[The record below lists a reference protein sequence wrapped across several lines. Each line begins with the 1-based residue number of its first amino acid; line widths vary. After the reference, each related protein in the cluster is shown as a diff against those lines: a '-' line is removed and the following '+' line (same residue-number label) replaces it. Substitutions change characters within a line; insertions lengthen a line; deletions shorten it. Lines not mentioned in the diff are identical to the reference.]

1 MSARTGLCWW
11 LLAGLLICGV
21 GMVAASDGME
31 AKEPAIGRL
40 LDART
45 ESHAGGVSLY
55 LKGDSDLTYHVF
67 LLEDPYRVVLDL
79 AGVAVP
85 IAVAAPGGADIV
97 QGLRYS
103 LWKDD
108 AQEPVVRYVIETR
121 TQPRYRVESA
131 GQDLILWVEC
141 GEQLFPE
148 ELPSVLEQTQQDES
162 SLGLWPDAKW
172 SFEDDL
178 EEMAGAILWRPGGPE
193 GAVEW
198 PTSDPEAS
206 DVATKGE
213 PGAPEAP
220 IGSGAENP
228 LTSII
233 GELED
238 RMDSV
243 QGQPDVPVELAPA
256 EPKAATAWIPSE
268 PYGPDWGPL
277 LVPMSGLSSAV
288 VPESSGHPPAEEW
301 VASADPTEPRDTG
314 VGAWEENADEE
325 CPEVWGEALILPASG
340 DERTVL
346 METLPGAETTDHIET
361 PAEQPAEVSPQLA
374 EAFPAPS
381 AASADAAA
389 PQGKGAEE
397 GQAVGA
403 DDLLRPA
410 ADATSLLPEAVA
422 EKTSETPQDTGT
434 EAQAPE
440 DPIYDPF
447 KSLIERHREA
457 AAERAQRDWTENR
470 RRHDMAPTLGDA
482 DADFTVSTPRSVP
495 PMSLDVQ
502 GADIRTVLRS
512 ISEYADVNIV
522 ADQNVKGKVTLRALD
537 LPWRDMLQ
545 TICRAMSLVAQD
557 HGAVIRVATER
568 AAQEEV
574 LARES
579 TERKKE
585 EFMPLET
592 KIMRL
597 RYSNAAELQDVLNKM
612 CTNRGNAEVDGR
624 TNSLIL
630 TDIAPRLKLLE
641 EMLQELDSQTMQVE
655 ITAELVDIDVT
666 ESAQLGISWGLQH
679 VHSPSFNG
687 SGYGVVDAA
696 DDVLLP
702 AGTIEFGVIRSFGEI
717 RAKIQALASENK
729 ADFISTPRIT
739 TVNNRMARILVGKE
753 VPLITM
759 DEAGNAIVELKK
771 VGISLEVTPYVN
783 SEDQITL
790 DLHPEVS
797 DLSSQSTVQGG
808 VVFTTTEAD
817 TRVMVG
823 DGETA
828 VIGGLIAAKRTE
840 FKRGIPYLMDIP
852 ILGNLFRSSDIRSEK
867 RELLVFVT
875 PRIVRAN

>member
-85 IAVAAPGGADIV
+85 IAVTAPSGADIV

-108 AQEPVVRYVIETR
+108 AREPVVRYVIETR
-121 TQPRYRVESA
+121 TQPCYRVESA
-131 GQDLILWVEC
+131 GQDLILWVER
-141 GEQLFPE
+141 GEQLLPE
-148 ELPSVLEQTQQDES
+148 ELPGALEQTGPDES
-162 SLGLWPDAKW
+162 SLGVWPDAEG
-172 SFEDDL
+172 SCEDDL
-178 EEMAGAILWRPGGPE
+178 EEMAGAILWRQGGPE
-193 GAVEW
+193 GPVER

-206 DVATKGE
+206 DVVTEGE

-238 RMDSV
+238 QMDSV
-243 QGQPDVPVELAPA
+243 QSEPDVPVELPPA
-256 EPKAATAWIPSE
+256 EPKAATAWVPSG
-268 PYGPDWGPL
+268 PYGPGWGPL

-288 VPESSGHPPAEEW
+288 VPELSGHQPAEEW
-301 VASADPTEPRDTG
+301 VASADPTEPGDTG

-325 CPEVWGEALILPASG
+325 CPEVWGEALVLPAAG

-346 METLPGAETTDHIET
+346 MEALPGAETTDYIET
-361 PAEQPAEVSPQLA
+361 PAEQPAEVFPELA
-374 EAFPAPS
+374 EA
-381 AASADAAA
+381 
-389 PQGKGAEE
+389 
-397 GQAVGA
+397 
-403 DDLLRPA
+403 
-410 ADATSLLPEAVA
+410 
-422 EKTSETPQDTGT
+422 EKTPETPQDTAA
-434 EAQAPE
+434 EAEAPE
-440 DPIYDPF
+440 EPIYDPF

-470 RRHDMAPTLGDA
+470 RRHDMAPTLGDS
-482 DADFTVSTPRSVP
+482 DADFSVSTAPSVP

-512 ISEYADVNIV
+512 ISEYAGINIV

-537 LPWRDMLQ
+537 LPWQDMLQ

-579 TERKKE
+579 AERKKE

-592 KIMRL
+592 KIIRL

-641 EMLQELDSQTMQVE
+641 EMLQELDSETMQVE
-655 ITAELVDIDVT
+655 ITAELVDIDAT
-666 ESAQLGISWGLQH
+666 ESAQLGISWGLTH
-679 VHSPSFNG
+679 MHSASFNG

-759 DEAGNAIVELKK
+759 DEAGNAITELKK
-771 VGISLEVTPYVN
+771 VGITLEVTPYVN

-840 FKRGIPYLMDIP
+840 FKRGIPYLMNIP
-852 ILGNLFRSSDIRSEK
+852 VLGNLFRSSDIRSEK

-875 PRIVRAN
+875 PRIVRPN